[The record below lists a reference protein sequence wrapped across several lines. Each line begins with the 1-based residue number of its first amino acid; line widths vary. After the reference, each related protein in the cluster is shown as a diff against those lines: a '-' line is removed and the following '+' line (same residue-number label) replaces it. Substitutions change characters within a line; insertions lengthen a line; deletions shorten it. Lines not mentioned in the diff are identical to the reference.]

1 MDNMTDTNNI
11 SEKSVSVNSHKQRIK
26 MNKNIRFFENEYPEE
41 GDIIMCKVKE
51 KTDIGLKLYMI
62 EYGNKIAFMPYT
74 ELTKRS
80 RIRKNIK
87 SLIKIGA
94 DIPVTVVNIR
104 DNLDDDD
111 KNIDVSKKQ
120 VYFEDAKKCIN
131 TYKHDKIIRSHFN
144 YFAKTHNLDIYDLYA
159 KTIWKIERELVSDIL
174 PEDAMD
180 NQDDKKSCYQLL
192 KDAINSEKKD
202 YGIFDTFELSS
213 DLKDKVISLLEKKL
227 VDPPKKIN
235 AKIRITCFTCE
246 GIDAI
251 KEALRAGLQ
260 MSTSNIKI
268 SIQLESSPFYNIF
281 TVTDKVSDGIKLIN
295 DCISVIER
303 TILDKKGEFKIE
315 HNPTVAKID

>member
-1 MDNMTDTNNI
+1 MAI
-11 SEKSVSVNSHKQRIK
+11 SCSGRTES
-26 MNKNIRFFENEYPEE
+26 
-41 GDIIMCKVKE
+41 KVKGTPIWLFKLPKVAIVLYFSF
-51 KTDIGLKLYMI
+51 KT
-62 EYGNKIAFMPYT
+62 T
-74 ELTKRS
+74 
-80 RIRKNIK
+80 
-87 SLIKIGA
+87 
-94 DIPVTVVNIR
+94 
-104 DNLDDDD
+104 
-111 KNIDVSKKQ
+111 
-120 VYFEDAKKCIN
+120 CIN
-131 TYKHDKIIRSHFN
+131 SFVVVFPLLPVKAIKGIESCFLWKLDNFWRHSSASLTRIIFWWV
-144 YFAKTHNLDIYDLYA
+144 LY
-159 KTIWKIERELVSDIL
+159 
-174 PEDAMD
+174 
-180 NQDDKKSCYQLL
+180 CYQLL